1 MYRRVS
7 CRLTGIFKHTLSI
20 SRALLADLVTEEE
33 RPVVLGQFNT
43 ASSMGFILGPVD
55 GGYLAELD
63 GGFYLTA
70 FVCSSVF
77 VLNAGKLTSIMRRWF
92 A

>member
-1 MYRRVS
+1 MHRRVS
-7 CRLTGIFKHTLSI
+7 CHLAGIFKHTLSI

-43 ASSMGFILGPVD
+43 ASSMGFILGPVV